1 MAWQSTE
8 AVLIGG
14 GGGCKRDKSGITF
27 VCAKC
32 KIAVNCQMAE
42 RRNRVV
48 YVPVCRCS
56 RKFQALT
63 CMLHVV
69 TVEHDR
75 IFHFGQSARRLSNH
89 VGEGA
94 KFLITK
100 PLLHEGFDA
109 STGLVGEHLVWVSAL
124 HVLDVILKLKR
135 DVDARFLYSKS

>member
-1 MAWQSTE
+1 M
-8 AVLIGG
+8 
-14 GGGCKRDKSGITF
+14 C
-27 VCAKC
+27 
-32 KIAVNCQMAE
+32 
-42 RRNRVV
+42 RNAAANFT
-48 YVPVCRCS
+48 Y
-56 RKFQALT
+56 L
-63 CMLHVV
+63 LHVV
-69 TVEHDR
+69 TVEYDR
-75 IFHFGQSARRLSNH
+75 FCHFGQSARRRSNH